1 MNFAEFAGNHP
12 WALVILKSD
21 LLLRMVEL
29 LEEGKAVEELVEE
42 LKPLKREDI
51 ERALRALE
59 AHGVVRAE
67 GSRWTLTDLGK
78 KFMEVY
84 RQTF

>member
-12 WALVILKSD
+12 WALAILKSD
-21 LLLRMVEL
+21 LLLRMVEI
-29 LEEGKAVEELVEE
+29 LEEGRTVDELLEA
-42 LKPLKREDI
+42 LKPLTRGDI

-59 AHGVVRAE
+59 AHGVVKAE

-78 KFMEVY
+78 KFIEVY